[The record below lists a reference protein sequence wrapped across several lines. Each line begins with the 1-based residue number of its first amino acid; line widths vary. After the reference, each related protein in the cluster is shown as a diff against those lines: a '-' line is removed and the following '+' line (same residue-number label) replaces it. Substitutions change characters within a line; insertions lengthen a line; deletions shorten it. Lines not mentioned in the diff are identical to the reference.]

1 MAPRPVMLVGYL
13 TYTDEPSVPGQP
25 PYPSTGPGFPTHP
38 IVVPPG
44 GAWPQP
50 PYPSQG
56 LPPFPSQGLPGHQ
69 PYPDQGLPG
78 QPPGIWGPND
88 PRPGWGLP
96 GQPPYPS
103 QGPGFP
109 THPIVIPPDQL
120 PPGGAIGG
128 GSGAA
133 PIQPIAG
140 VPGPGGVFLAF
151 NIPGYGVMLKP
162 SEGWASLRAATLP
175 VPSHPIAMP
184 TPEPKA

>member
-1 MAPRPVMLVGYL
+1 MAPRPVMFVGYL

-38 IVVPPG
+38 IAPG
-44 GAWPQP
+44 G
-50 PYPSQG
+50 G
-56 LPPFPSQGLPGHQ
+56 
-69 PYPDQGLPG
+69 
-78 QPPGIWGPND
+78 
-88 PRPGWGLP
+88 

-109 THPIVIPPDQL
+109 THPIAGYPWPQPPYPSQGPGFPTHPIHLPPSQPPGIWGPTDPRPSHPIVIPPDQL
-120 PPGGAIGG
+120 PPSAGIGG

-140 VPGPGGVFLAF
+140 MPVAGGVFLAY

-162 SEGWASLRAATLP
+162 TEGYAALIEQLP
-175 VPSHPIAMP
+175 HPSHPITMP
-184 TPEPKA
+184 TPEPKS